1 MLLAWGSFPWPQTNI
16 DHGARNDWQSSSE
29 CDRIESQSAGL
40 AGSLLTFIEKS
51 ASMYVLETIQLEES
65 PGVVVKLEVL
75 VEDSM
80 VQGNVG
86 PGECELEDKQLESDV
101 LAEWDGNNYC
111 WCILHVVAQ
120 LAGSPEIYG
129 DDFLGQT
136 SILEKYL
143 APGETLEKQA
153 LQMVE
158 DHDMISCAKG
168 ELQRAIVGVEMSIAD
183 FRAES

>member
-1 MLLAWGSFPWPQTNI
+1 
-16 DHGARNDWQSSSE
+16 
-29 CDRIESQSAGL
+29 
-40 AGSLLTFIEKS
+40 
-51 ASMYVLETIQLEES
+51 MYVLETIQLEES
-65 PGVVVKLEVL
+65 HGVVVKLEVM
-75 VEDSM
+75 VEDSI

-86 PGECELEDKQLESDV
+86 YGECELEDKEMENAV

-111 WCILHVVAQ
+111 WCILHVVAE
-120 LAGSPEIYG
+120 LAGSPEIFG
-129 DDFLGQT
+129 DDYLGQT

-158 DHDMISCAKG
+158 DHEMIQCAKG
-168 ELQRAIVGVEMSIAD
+168 ELQRAIVGVEMSISD